1 MEFGS
6 NILILGGD
14 ERQKVL
20 YDELKNKGFNCFHFY
35 DNFDFSQIK
44 QSKIIVLPVPL
55 SKDGEYIFCDNS
67 NFKIK
72 IKELISHTT
81 KRQLLI
87 FGSAS
92 KRIKEMLDDRGF
104 NYYDLFSEESFVINN
119 AYYTAQGTLLEIL
132 KNTKK
137 CIVGKKAL
145 ILGFGRV
152 GRAVANVL
160 DKNGMDVFIAARN
173 EIQLAECEG
182 LGYGKLSYD
191 ELKSTIYLF
200 DYIISTV
207 PFNILTSKEVSLING
222 NALFIELASAPYSA
236 KSELFYKFDIRY
248 ILASGLPGKYLSV
261 ESGKKIAEMIE
272 RYIS

>member
-1 MEFGS
+1 MEFGD
-6 NILILGGD
+6 NILIIGGD

-20 YDELKNKGFNCFHFY
+20 TDELKNKGYNCFRFY
-35 DNFDFSQIK
+35 DNCDFTQIER
-44 QSKIIVLPVPL
+44 SKIIILPVPF

-67 NFKIK
+67 DFKVKIK
-72 IKELISHTT
+72 DLLSHIT
-81 KRQLLI
+81 KRHILI

-104 NYYDLFSEESFVINN
+104 NYYDLFSDEGLVLNN
-119 AYYTAQGTLLEIL
+119 AYYTAQGTLFEIL
-132 KNTKK
+132 KNTKEY
-137 CIVGKKAL
+137 IVGKRVL

-152 GRAVANVL
+152 GRAVANIL
-160 DKNGMDVFIAARN
+160 DKNGMQVFVAARN
-173 EIQLAECEG
+173 ALQLAESES
-182 LGYGKLSYD
+182 LGYSNLCYED
-191 ELKSTIYLF
+191 LKNTIYLF

-207 PFNILTSKEVSLING
+207 PFNVLSSCEVSLIND

-236 KSELFYKFDIRY
+236 KREWFTQFNKRY

-261 ESGKKIAEMIE
+261 ASGKKIAEIIE